1 MNLECDE
8 ECTCDVGPFS
18 SCPTCR
24 KYGRD
29 YFSDCEELPTTT
41 VNRPWSSYSGYRE
54 PEVEPPKKVV
64 YESAGYSPVVP
75 NKIIKAKWLET
86 VTDSAALFVTKQGC
100 VWIPL
105 GMINSMD
112 RTKKG
117 KYKVEVYPS
126 FNPVYRDLANR
137 YFKNPNK
144 EK

>member
-1 MNLECDE
+1 MNLECDD

-24 KYGRD
+24 KYERD
-29 YFSDCEELPTTT
+29 PFEGEENLPLRATPT
-41 VNRPWSSYSGYRE
+41 PWSPSRYVE
-54 PEVEPPKKVV
+54 PEPPRKVV

-86 VTDSAALFVTKQGC
+86 VTDAAALFVTKQGC

-105 GMINSMD
+105 GMIESME

-144 EK
+144 GN